1 MTRNQKIALG
11 CGGAGCLG
19 LIVVA
24 IAGGLIYFFA
34 LRPAV
39 DRAAT
44 RNYNFNINSNSNDDS
59 FNSDSSDSNS
69 DSSSSASSLSDDDK
83 HKLFHAA
90 TMTGETETITRVNV
104 KLGLWKDDHTPG
116 DDYQQFATE
125 HAIWVFQNMDW
136 VRSINT
142 TEKAKAYVEENLP

>member
-1 MTRNQKIALG
+1 M
-11 CGGAGCLG
+11 G

-24 IAGGLIYFFA
+24 IVGGLIYFFA
-34 LRPAV
+34 VRPAAY
-39 DRAAT
+39 RAS
-44 RNYNFNINSNSNDDS
+44 RNYNYNFNVNDNYNSNYNSNSN
-59 FNSDSSDSNS
+59 SNS
-69 DSSSSASSLSDDDK
+69 DSADDSNDNSSSSTSSLSDDDK

-90 TMTGETETITRVNV
+90 TMTGDTELITRVNV
-104 KLGLWKDDHTPG
+104 KLGLWKDNHTPG